1 MATYLLD
8 TNHLSPLVTLSHPL
22 RRRVLTQQES
32 GDTFATCVPVV
43 TEALFGLRLLPRV
56 TQNLQE
62 WERLK
67 VTFRCHLPDL
77 QDAEQAAELQ
87 AMLRQRGWQLET
99 VDALRLAALEFMRQ
113 VMYGYDPTTARLQ
126 RVLTTAEWPTDLE
139 DLQ

>member
-32 GDTFATCVPVV
+32 GDGFTTCVPVV
-43 TEALFGLRLLPRV
+43 TETLFGLRLLPRAI
-56 TQNLQE
+56 QSLQE

-67 VTFRCHLPDL
+67 LMFRCHVPDL
-77 QDAEQAAELQ
+77 QYAEQAAELQ

-99 VDALRLAALEFMRQ
+99 VDALIAAVALRH
-113 VMYGYDPTTARLQ
+113 DLIL
-126 RVLTTAEWPTDLE
+126 LTTDRDFRAVPQLRTGNW
-139 DLQ
+139 LQS